1 MAIKKV
7 TEIFQYFVTYEK
19 WYQISICLMKN
30 VWFCFISI
38 VWVHVRH
45 KVEKFWI
52 WIRWNTRRNNIE
64 IIFLDNKYMVSDLN
78 IFLEKISD
86 FHLFPLFGFTLFK
99 KLIKKSHW
107 NTLIFFDKKKYYF
120 RFDCLV
126 KEYLIWFKLRFLGK
140 TLAINR
146 VIQIVNSISLA

>member
-1 MAIKKV
+1 
-7 TEIFQYFVTYEK
+7 
-19 WYQISICLMKN
+19 
-30 VWFCFISI
+30 
-38 VWVHVRH
+38 
-45 KVEKFWI
+45 
-52 WIRWNTRRNNIE
+52 
-64 IIFLDNKYMVSDLN
+64 MVSDLN

-126 KEYLIWFKLRFLGK
+126 KEHLIWFKLRFLGK

>member
-1 MAIKKV
+1 MAIKKA
-7 TEIFQYFVTYEK
+7 TEIFQYFATYEK
-19 WYQISICLMKN
+19 WCQISICLMKN

-107 NTLIFFDKKKYYF
+107 NTLILFDKKNTLSVWLYCKTVS
-120 RFDCLV
+120 DLV
-126 KEYLIWFKLRFLGK
+126 
-140 TLAINR
+140 
-146 VIQIVNSISLA
+146 